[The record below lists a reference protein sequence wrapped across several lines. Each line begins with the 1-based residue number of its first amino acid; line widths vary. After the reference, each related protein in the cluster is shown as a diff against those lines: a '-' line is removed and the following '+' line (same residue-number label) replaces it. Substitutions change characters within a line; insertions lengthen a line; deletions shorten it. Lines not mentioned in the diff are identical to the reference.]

1 MKIQWSFSLFLLF
14 DWKYPFWANL
24 VQKIKIVSIAVI
36 WYLDEFEHGE
46 FNGDALFF
54 LVSAGNTLFGRI
66 WSKKSKLLI

>member
-54 LVSAGNTLFGRI
+54 WFRLEILFLGEFGP
-66 WSKKSKLLI
+66 KNQNC